1 MYQVN
6 GFAPWQNGS
15 DVIHNTGR
23 QDSGPQIY
31 LHQNS
36 TDVESRPTSTKMN
49 VTSFLLKIFGSPSAL
64 DDPQLPDEN
73 GSIERE
79 DRNASQLEKVLYYDL
94 EENNLFHGDNVGD
107 EDDEKKLDD
116 YDKRGY
122 LSSQV

>member
-23 QDSGPQIY
+23 QESGPQNY

-36 TDVESRPTSTKMN
+36 TDVQSRPTSTKMN
-49 VTSFLLKIFGSPSAL
+49 VASFLLKIFGSPSSL
-64 DDPQLPDEN
+64 DDQQLPAEN
-73 GSIERE
+73 GSLERE
-79 DRNASQLEKVLYYDL
+79 NRNASQLEKVLYYDL
-94 EENNLFHGDNVGD
+94 EEENLFHDNDVGA

-116 YDKRGY
+116 FDKRGY